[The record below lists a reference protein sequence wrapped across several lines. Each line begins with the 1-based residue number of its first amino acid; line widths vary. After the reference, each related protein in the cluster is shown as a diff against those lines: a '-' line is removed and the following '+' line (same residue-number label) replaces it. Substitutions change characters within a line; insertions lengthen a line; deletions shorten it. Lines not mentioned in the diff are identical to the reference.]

1 MYHDKKILQK
11 EICGE
16 DLNQKLVGEWGIL
29 VVVVV
34 VAAAKKGL
42 KWFKWL
48 Q

>member
-1 MYHDKKILQK
+1 MYYDKKILQK
-11 EICGE
+11 EIWGE
-16 DLNQKLVGEWGIL
+16 DLKQKLVSEWGIL
-29 VVVVV
+29 VVV